1 MKKNK
6 PIPVESD
13 LIVLE
18 NREDLV
24 KNSIFHIMF
33 DHETALC
40 SHSQKREMYETCKPQ
55 S

>member
-6 PIPVESD
+6 PIPVEGD

-24 KNSIFHIMF
+24 KNSTFHIMF
-33 DHETALC
+33 DHETA
-40 SHSQKREMYETCKPQ
+40 SVPQSQKREMYETCKHQ

>member
-18 NREDLV
+18 NRKDLV
-24 KNSIFHIMF
+24 KNSTFHIMF
-33 DHETALC
+33 DHETASC
-40 SHSQKREMYETCKPQ
+40 SPKPKERNV
-55 S
+55 